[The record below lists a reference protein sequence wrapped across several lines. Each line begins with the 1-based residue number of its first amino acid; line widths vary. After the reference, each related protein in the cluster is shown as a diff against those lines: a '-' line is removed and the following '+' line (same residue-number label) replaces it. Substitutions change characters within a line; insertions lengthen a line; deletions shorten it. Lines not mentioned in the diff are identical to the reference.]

1 MLAQTLPERSVPRVL
16 IADDDPV
23 SLRFLATAVAQLGC
37 SVVVAAS
44 ADEAETALGW
54 TSFELLLLDRHMPG
68 RGGAELLASL
78 RGRGIAVPAL
88 ATTAEVTPAVTAALR
103 AAGFAGVIGK
113 PVTLAQL
120 TQALAPYL
128 GSQAAFAEP
137 PPAPRDPPSGL
148 ALLEDDAALLAVGSD
163 AEALCALRR
172 LFAQELSELE
182 TRWSADA
189 EAVEQERLHRLRA
202 SCGFCG
208 ARALGDAALRLEQGL
223 RAHAGDT
230 RALLDDFLTLCR
242 RTRAALDS
250 TLAAR

>member
-1 MLAQTLPERSVPRVL
+1 VPRVL

-23 SLRFLATAVAQLGC
+23 SLRFLATAVAGLGC
-37 SVVVAAS
+37 SVIVAAN

-54 TSFELLLLDRHMPG
+54 ASFELLLLDRRMPG

-78 RGRGIAVPAL
+78 RARGIAVPAL
-88 ATTAEVTPAVTAALR
+88 ATTAEVTPVIAAELSS
-103 AAGFAGVIGK
+103 AGFAGVIEK
-113 PVTLAQL
+113 PVTLAEL
-120 TQALAPYL
+120 GRALAPYL
-128 GSQAAFAEP
+128 DAQPASGVAPQAARS
-137 PPAPRDPPSGL
+137 APTGL

-189 EAVEQERLHRLRA
+189 QAVEQERLHRLRA

-208 ARALGDAALRLEQGL
+208 ARALGEAALRLEHAL
-223 RAHAGDT
+223 RSHAGDT

-250 TLAAR
+250 ALASH